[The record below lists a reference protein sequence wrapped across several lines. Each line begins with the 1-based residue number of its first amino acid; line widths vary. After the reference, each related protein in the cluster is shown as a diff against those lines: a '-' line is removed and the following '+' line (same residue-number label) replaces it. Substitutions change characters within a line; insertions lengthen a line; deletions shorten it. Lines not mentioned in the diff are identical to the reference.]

1 MNNPFRTIVEVKPLP
16 FGLDYSTPT
25 LFVGS
30 CFTENIGQ
38 MMLQRKFPAM
48 VNPFG
53 VVYNPVSVNLVLNR
67 IAEGKPYTEN
77 ELLEHNGQWLSLDH
91 HTSYSRVDRHDCLNT
106 INSSLEEATQ
116 FWNNTHCLVV
126 TFGTARVYYYN
137 RTELPVAN
145 CHKIPAK
152 EFTNKLLSVKEIV
165 SLWTNDLNR
174 IFASKPNLKIIIT
187 VSPVRHWKDSPFG
200 NQVSKATLLLA
211 ASQLVELFPN
221 RVFYFPAYEIMMDD
235 LRDYRYYADD
245 MLHPSPLAISYI
257 WDKYKRSTIHNT
269 AQDLS
274 LEIEKILQ
282 AVNHRPF
289 NTKTKEFKQFLERT
303 LSKINE
309 ITKLN
314 PSINFNEEINT
325 LKGYLTK

>member
-53 VVYNPVSVNLVLNR
+53 VVYNPVSVSLVLNR
-67 IAEGKPYTEN
+67 ITEGKPYTEN

-91 HTSYSRVDRHDCLNT
+91 HTSFSRVDKQDCLNT

-116 FWNNTHCLVV
+116 FWNNTQCLVV

-187 VSPVRHWKDSPFG
+187 VSPVRHWKDGPFG

-221 RVFYFPAYEIMMDD
+221 RLFYFPAYEIMMDD

-274 LEIEKILQ
+274 LEIEKVLQ

-325 LKGYLTK
+325 LKGHLPN